1 MDKEVKSRK
10 MALIVQQV
18 SQQDEY
24 RLDMDFWLKK
34 SVSERLAEVCRLRR
48 LYFNKGEEGFPTKIA
63 KVVHKKRI

>member
-1 MDKEVKSRK
+1 MV
-10 MALIVQQV
+10 VHQV

-24 RLDMDFWLKK
+24 RLDLDFWLKK

-48 LYFNKGEEGFPTKIA
+48 LYFNKDEEGFPTKIA